1 MPDPADARKRYEQEL
16 KEQMDA
22 KKRVDDE
29 NKRKEREEEDKLER
43 RLQEQQE
50 KMKREF
56 DEEMNK
62 KKAKEEAVSN
72 LSHKNNFCKV
82 EYSETKATRGVDKA
96 PS

>member
-1 MPDPADARKRYEQEL
+1 MPDPAEARKRYEQEL

-29 NKRKEREEEDKLER
+29 NKRKEREEEEKLER

-62 KKAKEEAVSN
+62 KKTKEEAVSI
-72 LSHKNNFCKV
+72 LSQKNNCCKL
-82 EYSETKATRGVDKA
+82 ESLEN
-96 PS
+96 

>member
-1 MPDPADARKRYEQEL
+1 MPDPAEARKRYEQEL

-29 NKRKEREEEDKLER
+29 NNRKEREEEDKLER
-43 RLQEQQE
+43 RLRKQQE

-56 DEEMNK
+56 DEEINK
-62 KKAKEEAVSN
+62 KKAKEDAVSILLN
-72 LSHKNNFCKV
+72 KINCCKL
-82 EYSETKATRGVDKA
+82 EYLETKATRGVDET